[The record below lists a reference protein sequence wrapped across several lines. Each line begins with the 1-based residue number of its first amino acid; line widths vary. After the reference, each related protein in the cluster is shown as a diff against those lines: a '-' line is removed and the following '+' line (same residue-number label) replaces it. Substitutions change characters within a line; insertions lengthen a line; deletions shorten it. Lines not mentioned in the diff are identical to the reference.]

1 MFFKQEKIFETREEW
16 RRWLEANH
24 MSSKGTWVV
33 YFKKYSKIP
42 TINYN
47 EAVEEALCFGWIDS
61 KIRTIDALRYKQVFT
76 PRNPKSMWSE
86 LNKQRIE
93 KMTGESKMMPAG
105 IKAVEEGK
113 RNGQW
118 EKTYMDKEPPKMPED
133 LKTALMKN
141 PQAWGNFN
149 NFAPSYRATYIIWVT
164 FAKRLE
170 TRQNRI
176 RKVVDYAT
184 KNVKPGMM

>member
-1 MFFKQEKIFETREEW
+1 MEELTFETREDF
-16 RRWLEANH
+16 RRWLKINH
-24 MSSKGTWVV
+24 KTADGIWVV
-33 YFKKYSKIP
+33 YFKKYTKMP

-61 KIRTIDALRYKQVFT
+61 KIRTIDALRYKQIFT
-76 PRNPKSMWSE
+76 PRRPKSLWSE
-86 LNKQRIE
+86 LNKQRIA
-93 KMTGESKMMPAG
+93 KMIKEGKMMPAG
-105 IKAVEEGK
+105 IKAVEEAK

-118 EKTYMDKEPPKMPED
+118 DKIYMDKEPPQMPED

-141 PQAWGNFN
+141 PPAWENFN

-164 FAKRLE
+164 FAKRLQ

-176 RKVVDYAT
+176 IKVVDYAT